1 MQRLSPLLPLFPDLS
16 PALLLS
22 ALDHPAFA
30 PSSSTT
36 TFESAAAP
44 LIDAI
49 FSGGDSLPED
59 LTELRAAVRTM
70 PREPAS
76 QQGPSASSSSS
87 SSAEPSVA
95 WEPAPKPKYERR
107 NIFDDDE
114 LDFSRLRMGKDPL
127 NLPQVGEAIPD
138 HLRESILRLVENQK
152 IEAEAEARAIAEA
165 RGQVYRPPRA
175 DDTADGDDLEDD
187 AVKLRVR
194 DRSGGDE
201 SGEED
206 ESGDKVIEVSHPLC
220 MRGATLNTQRSGSGG
235 PGVDVDVQT
244 KLELAYL
251 SDARIFDRDAMTRK
265 SQARKQLKMDTGMDD
280 SQLEGWRIMLDRNVS
295 LWQIRHSCPC
305 GLTAVIA
312 PQGGDS
318 GATRTGAEASGVAC
332 PVAARFRGWQFSFGL
347 CAR

>member
-1 MQRLSPLLPLFPDLS
+1 MQRLTPLLPLFPDLS
-16 PALLLS
+16 PSLLLS

-49 FSGGDSLPED
+49 FSGGDALPED
-59 LTELRAAVRTM
+59 LTDLRAAVRAM
-70 PREPAS
+70 PREPAA
-76 QQGPSASSSSS
+76 QQGPSSSSSSSS
-87 SSAEPSVA
+87 SSAQPSVA
-95 WEPAPKPKYERR
+95 REQPLKPKYERR

-114 LDFSRLRMGKDPL
+114 LDFSRLRLGKDPL
-127 NLPQVGEAIPD
+127 NLPQVGESIPD

-165 RGQVYRPPRA
+165 RGQVYRPPR
-175 DDTADGDDLEDD
+175 DDNAADGDDLDDD

-206 ESGDKVIEVSHPLC
+206 ESGDKVIEVSPRCRAEPIML
-220 MRGATLNTQRSGSGG
+220 TNKRSGSGG
-235 PGVDVDVQT
+235 PSVDMDVQT

-265 SQARKQLKMDTGMDD
+265 SQARRQLKMDTGMDD

-295 LWQIRHSCPC
+295 CSAILPVC
-305 GLTAVIA
+305 G
-312 PQGGDS
+312 PRMS
-318 GATRTGAEASGVAC
+318 
-332 PVAARFRGWQFSFGL
+332 
-347 CAR
+347 